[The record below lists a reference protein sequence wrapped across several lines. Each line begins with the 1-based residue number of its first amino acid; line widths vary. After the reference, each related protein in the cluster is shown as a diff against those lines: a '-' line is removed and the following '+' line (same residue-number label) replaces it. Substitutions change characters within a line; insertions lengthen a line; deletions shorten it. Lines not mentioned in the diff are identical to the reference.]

1 MTETDGMAAAQPA
14 KPKRA
19 GYPVPGLEG
28 PALQFDLAGEID
40 ALKREDAWGIA
51 ARNAKTIVKYPDLRV
66 VLVVLKAGKRIEGH
80 QADESV
86 SIQVLRG
93 RMRLHL
99 PQETVELGEGHLLTL
114 ERSLPH
120 DVEALEETAFLLTL
134 PWPASA
140 P

>member
-1 MTETDGMAAAQPA
+1 MTDTDGTAAAQPA
-14 KPKRA
+14 KPARA
-19 GYPVPGLEG
+19 GHPVPGLEG
-28 PALQFDLAGEID
+28 PALQFDLAREIEN
-40 ALKREDAWGIA
+40 LKREDAWRFA

-80 QADESV
+80 RADESV

-99 PQETVELGEGHLLTL
+99 PQETVDLGEGCLLTL

-120 DVEALEETAFLLTL
+120 DVEALDETAFLLTL

>member
-1 MTETDGMAAAQPA
+1 MTETDGAVAAQPV
-14 KPKRA
+14 KPPRA
-19 GYPVPGLEG
+19 GHPVPGLEG
-28 PALQFDLAGEID
+28 PALQFDLAGGIES
-40 ALKREDAWGIA
+40 LKREDAWNSA

-80 QADESV
+80 RADESV

-99 PQETVELGEGHLLTL
+99 PQQTVDLVEGRLLTL
-114 ERSLPH
+114 ERAIPH
-120 DVEALEETAFLLTL
+120 DVEALEDTAFLLTL

>member
-1 MTETDGMAAAQPA
+1 MAETDGTAPAQPL
-14 KPKRA
+14 KPPRA
-19 GYPVPGLEG
+19 GHPVLGMEG
-28 PALQFDLAGEID
+28 PALQFDLASEID
-40 ALKREDAWGIA
+40 SLKREDAWNVA

-80 QADESV
+80 RADESV

-99 PQETVELGEGHLLTL
+99 PKETVDLSEGRLLTL

-120 DVEALEETAFLLTL
+120 DVEALEEAAFLLTL